1 MRKVK
6 HLEVKTQKIMLK
18 NTGDKE
24 DKSPTLIDY
33 DHVKL
38 ILDESSK
45 HGLEWEVKTSAEKYI
60 NEGYGYVTAF
70 QMAFQ
75 DWVK

>member
-1 MRKVK
+1 
-6 HLEVKTQKIMLK
+6 MLK
-18 NTGDKE
+18 NTEGKD

-45 HGLEWEVKTSAEKYI
+45 HGLEGEVNTSAQKYI
-60 NEGYGYVTAF
+60 SEGYGYVTAF